1 MEESQG
7 VSMTLT
13 LRALFTGEREVGDS
27 GNWAGSELLGE
38 RNDQKPGT
46 VLSWAPGVVSIVFFT
61 VS

>member
-1 MEESQG
+1 
-7 VSMTLT
+7 MTLT